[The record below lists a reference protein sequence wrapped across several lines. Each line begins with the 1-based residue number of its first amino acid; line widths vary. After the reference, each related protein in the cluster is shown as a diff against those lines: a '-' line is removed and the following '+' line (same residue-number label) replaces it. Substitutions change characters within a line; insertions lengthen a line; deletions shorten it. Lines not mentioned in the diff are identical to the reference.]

1 VPSDLTQP
9 RPSQVVFGHTRDLKA
24 GLTGSS
30 SSVAGQVL
38 FAWVTSA
45 SSVSGRLE
53 QLFG

>member
-1 VPSDLTQP
+1 MPSDLTQP
-9 RPSQVVFGHTRDLKA
+9 RQVVFGHTRDLKAA